1 MELKKVKRIC
11 SFSVSNWHLITMIIP
26 YLNKELENEHPIC
39 TFFETDM
46 EEIIKE
52 FLKKLTLKN
61 ELKNELANLNW
72 SSNKKYKYTQ
82 IEEQLNNINN
92 KNITIIVSGSKNYIE
107 KINNYINK
115 WFKNLKTER
124 QVIIVN
130 CYEVMQFNSS
140 IKEILEKHDKILN
153 TSGEKEINEV
163 FDGYEKNKQDVV

>member
-92 KNITIIVSGSKNYIE
+92 KNTHYIFINGDLNFIKEANYLVE
-107 KINNYINK
+107 ETNKDVKIN
-115 WFKNLKTER
+115 
-124 QVIIVN
+124 IIN
-130 CYEVMQFNSS
+130 CYNIVEFNKN
-140 IKEILEKHDKILN
+140 IIDILNSTDKILN
-153 TSGEKEINEV
+153 TSGEHEIEEIFPEYVKE
-163 FDGYEKNKQDVV
+163 KKKA